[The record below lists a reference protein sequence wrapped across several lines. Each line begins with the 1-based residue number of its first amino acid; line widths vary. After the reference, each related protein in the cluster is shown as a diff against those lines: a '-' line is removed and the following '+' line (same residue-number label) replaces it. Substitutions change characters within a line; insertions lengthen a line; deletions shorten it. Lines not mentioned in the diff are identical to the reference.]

1 MFKKCTP
8 LWREAHVEVKIQ
20 KTHHCRSTF
29 GSGAVQKLRPIVGR
43 STFQNK
49 HAKDFSLGT
58 VLELAMFKVHVAVA
72 RSPFRSQIAKN
83 NSAPRHF

>member
-8 LWREAHVEVKIQ
+8 LWREAHVEVKMQ
-20 KTHHCRSTF
+20 KAHHCRSTF

-49 HAKDFSLGT
+49 RAKDFSLGT

-72 RSPFRSQIAKN
+72 RSPC
-83 NSAPRHF
+83 